1 MQKYRKYKRKRPTRR
16 QKFGGFLNRY
26 DFTYAGRGT
35 VNTAMHGLNNRGPK
49 LISQTSREVDKVSET
64 SIRQAINSGG

>member
-1 MQKYRKYKRKRPTRR
+1 MQKYRKYKPKRPTRR

-35 VNTAMHGLNNRGPK
+35 VNTAMHGLNNRGHK
-49 LISQTSREVDKVSET
+49 SNIE
-64 SIRQAINSGG
+64 GGR